1 MNQPDVTDENTP
13 APGASAASSPQP
25 GTPSSPQPGTEA
37 TEGPD
42 HRARIAR
49 FRPPADLPHRLRR
62 AGIVIP
68 FVVLFA
74 VLLLRSPHRHIPPP
88 SSRSAALD
96 LLEQRYAKGE
106 IEREEYLQK
115 KADLGGG

>member
-1 MNQPDVTDENTP
+1 MWQHGDWMIN
-13 APGASAASSPQP
+13 GHHWMW
-25 GTPSSPQPGTEA
+25 GW
-37 TEGPD
+37 
-42 HRARIAR
+42 
-49 FRPPADLPHRLRR
+49 FM
-62 AGIVIP
+62 P
-68 FVVLFA
+68 FGGFWFILLLVVLFA